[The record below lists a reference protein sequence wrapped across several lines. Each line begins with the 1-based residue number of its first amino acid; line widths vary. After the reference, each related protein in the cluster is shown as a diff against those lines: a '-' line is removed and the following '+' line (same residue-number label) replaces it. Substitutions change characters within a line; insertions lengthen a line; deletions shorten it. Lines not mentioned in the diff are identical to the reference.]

1 MDHGI
6 PIVSSTFAVHVV
18 PTFRCPG
25 APGRFSLYATG
36 DQPGASLS
44 ARIADPILHPSRHVP
59 WAKMDDWQRSLDR
72 LMEGPSPSRFTNG
85 CWNYALCIPFNN
97 WVLRHVLA
105 SWRETHDHEVRID
118 TSMALWSF
126 LEPVKPHWLRCCWIE
141 SPNRFKDMRR
151 YMNKT

>member
-59 WAKMDDWQRSLDR
+59 WAKMDDWQRTLS
-72 LMEGPSPSRFTNG
+72 GPPDGGAIPIPLYEWMLELCFTHT
-85 CWNYALCIPFNN
+85 IQ
-97 WVLRHVLA
+97 
-105 SWRETHDHEVRID
+105 
-118 TSMALWSF
+118 
-126 LEPVKPHWLRCCWIE
+126 
-141 SPNRFKDMRR
+141 
-151 YMNKT
+151 